1 MEKILDTIKDGEEAM
16 EYWDN
21 TRHSIV
27 RKLDRWLEDLRVIR
41 DRTNE
46 VDTRKRVEY
55 LMLKLEAELDY

>member
-1 MEKILDTIKDGEEAM
+1 MERVDTIKDGEEAM

-27 RKLDRWLEDLRVIR
+27 RKLDRWLEDLRTIR